1 MNLLPS
7 WLRWSL
13 CALPVAAATF
23 VSCYLSLRELAVGLL
38 GSAVLL
44 SFAVLKSI
52 VGGCEARVSRLEA
65 ELARRKQPVP

>member
-13 CALPVAAATF
+13 CALPVTAATF

-38 GSAVLL
+38 GGAVLL
-44 SFAVLKSI
+44 REGRPSAWGTDNRGLT
-52 VGGCEARVSRLEA
+52 
-65 ELARRKQPVP
+65 